1 LALTK
6 IAEQHTEKRL
16 KMPPAKPPAPESA
29 CPCGSKKLLGDCCL
43 KYIEGRSAAPT
54 AEALMRSRYT
64 AHVLVA
70 VDYLWK
76 TWSPENRMKS
86 SKEDIAAWARNCE
99 WLGLQILTTQAG
111 GENDNEGI
119 VSFIALFR
127 QNGQMQHHQE
137 TSLFKKTFEGWQYV
151 DHK

>member
-1 LALTK
+1 
-6 IAEQHTEKRL
+6 
-16 KMPPAKPPAPESA
+16 MPPAKPRPPESD
-29 CPCGSKKLLGDCCL
+29 CPCGSKKTLDNCCL
-43 KYIEGRSAAPT
+43 KYIDGTFPAPT

-99 WLGLQILTTQAG
+99 WLGLQILTTEAG
-111 GENDNEGI
+111 GEKDNEGI

-127 QNGQMQHHQE
+127 QNGQLHHHQE
-137 TSLFKKTFEGWQYV
+137 TSLFKKTIEGWQYI
-151 DHK
+151 DHKQ